1 MGPSVVES
9 DDGELQLQARIMA
22 EKNALLKELEEKNYN
37 INRIMQEMGEQVG
50 GEQKDMVDQI
60 EANMSAARDNTVGAN
75 EELAAALVE
84 QKKARKKYT
93 CMAVVIIVSLVVAAS
108 VIYLFVK

>member
-1 MGPSVVES
+1 
-9 DDGELQLQARIMA
+9 
-22 EKNALLKELEEKNYN
+22 
-37 INRIMQEMGEQVG
+37 MQEMGEQVG

-60 EANMSAARDNTVGAN
+60 EANMEAARDNVVGAN
-75 EELAAALVE
+75 EELASALVE

-93 CMAVVIIVSLVVAAS
+93 CIAVVIIVSLVVAAS